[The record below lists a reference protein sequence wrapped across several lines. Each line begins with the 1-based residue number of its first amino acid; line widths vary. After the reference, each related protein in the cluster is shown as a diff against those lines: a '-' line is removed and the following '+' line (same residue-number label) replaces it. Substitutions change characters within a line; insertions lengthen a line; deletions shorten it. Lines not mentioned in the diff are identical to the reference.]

1 MLSTE
6 QTERF
11 HDEGYLILDP
21 CLEEGEVEALRERVR
36 AIADGES
43 EFPESFVEYEP
54 GASGR
59 RMEHLRKIN
68 HPSRHDPFFVGH
80 ARHPRIL
87 EAINDLLGEDVKLFG
102 DQLFMKPPGGIEK
115 TYHQDCPYFPI
126 RPMQMITAWVAL
138 DEVTVENGCMYV
150 VPGSH
155 KLGAVDHSEPW
166 MVGERKDMKIPD
178 AAIDR
183 ERERPVTP
191 AGRGLLLPP
200 RPDPT
205 PLRPQPHAEL
215 PPRPGHPLHDREI
228 PLDRRGR
235 PAELPPAQRPGVRG
249 LRLSAA
255 A

>member
-21 CLEEGEVEALRERVR
+21 CLEEGQVEALRERVR
-36 AIADGES
+36 GIADGEV
-43 EFPESFVEYEP
+43 EFPESSVEYEP

-68 HPSRHDPFFVGH
+68 KPSGHDSFFVGH

-87 EAINDLLGEDVKLFG
+87 EAIVDLLGEDVKLFG

-126 RPMQMITAWVAL
+126 RPMEMITAWVAL
-138 DEVTVENGCMYV
+138 DDVTEENGCMYV
-150 VPGSH
+150 VAGSH
-155 KLGAVDHSEPW
+155 KLGAVDHSEAW
-166 MVGERKDMKIPD
+166 MVGDRKDMRIPD

-183 ERERPVTP
+183 ERERAVTLR
-191 AGRGLLLPP
+191 AGGCSFHHGLIQHRSGPNRTPTFRRGLATHYMTARSHWTGEGDQPSYHLLS
-200 RPDPT
+200 
-205 PLRPQPHAEL
+205 
-215 PPRPGHPLHDREI
+215 GREYE
-228 PLDRRGR
+228 GC
-235 PAELPPAQRPGVRG
+235 V
-249 LRLSAA
+249 
-255 A
+255 

>member
-11 HDEGYLILDP
+11 HAEGYLILDP
-21 CLEEGEVEALRERVR
+21 CLEEGELEALRERVR
-36 AIADGES
+36 GIADGEVD
-43 EFPESFVEYEP
+43 FPESSVEYEP

-68 HPSRHDPFFVGH
+68 HPSRHDSFFVDH

-87 EAINDLLGEDVKLFG
+87 AAMVDLLGEDVKLFG

-115 TYHQDCPYFPI
+115 TYHQDCPYFPV
-126 RPMQMITAWVAL
+126 RPMEVITAWVAL

-155 KLGAVDHSEPW
+155 KLGAVDHSEAW

-183 ERERPVTP
+183 ERERPVTLR
-191 AGRGLLLPP
+191 AGGCSCHHGLIQHRSGANRTRSFRRGLATHYMTAKSRWTGEGEQPSYHLLS
-200 RPDPT
+200 
-205 PLRPQPHAEL
+205 
-215 PPRPGHPLHDREI
+215 GREYE
-228 PLDRRGR
+228 GC
-235 PAELPPAQRPGVRG
+235 V
-249 LRLSAA
+249 
-255 A
+255 